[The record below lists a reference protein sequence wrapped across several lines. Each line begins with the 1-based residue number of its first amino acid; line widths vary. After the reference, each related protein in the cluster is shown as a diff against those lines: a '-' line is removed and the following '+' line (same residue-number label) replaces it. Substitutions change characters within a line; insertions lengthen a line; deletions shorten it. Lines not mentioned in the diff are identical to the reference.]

1 MSLKEQTMTVGELQ
15 KLLEN
20 KRTSMEVVIATYDK
34 DNNQK
39 LFDLKGED
47 TFIRGGAPTFYFLEA
62 RE

>member
-1 MSLKEQTMTVGELQ
+1 MTVGELQ

-20 KRTSMEVVIATYDK
+20 KRTSMEVVIVTYDK
-34 DNNQK
+34 DGTQN

-47 TFIRGGAPTFYFLEA
+47 TVIRGGAPTFYFLEA